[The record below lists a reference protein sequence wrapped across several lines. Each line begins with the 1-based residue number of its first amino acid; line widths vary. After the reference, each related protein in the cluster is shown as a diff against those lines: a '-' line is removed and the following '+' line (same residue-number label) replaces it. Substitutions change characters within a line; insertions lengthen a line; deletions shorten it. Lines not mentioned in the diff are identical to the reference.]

1 MPFCNRTKKSECCI
15 CLEKKE
21 IILSCKF
28 CLEGVVCGECGLRII
43 EDARCPI
50 CRQENWR
57 KGSLSKKKVIPCTI
71 DYNLANIEVITEE
84 INENEDA
91 TRSMSCEDRILL
103 LQRIWDNLLL
113 MLGLIVISTIA
124 GFLTSYI
131 FYSHE
136 TFQKNFAFIWIS
148 SPFIGIIEIR
158 LLAYC
163 CGCVKQSQWD

>member
-1 MPFCNRTKKSECCI
+1 M
-15 CLEKKE
+15 
-21 IILSCKF
+21 
-28 CLEGVVCGECGLRII
+28 
-43 EDARCPI
+43 
-50 CRQENWR
+50 
-57 KGSLSKKKVIPCTI
+57 IPCTI

-158 LLAYC
+158 SPEEPLTSVWL
-163 CGCVKQSQWD
+163 

>member
-28 CLEGVVCGECGLRII
+28 CVEGVVCGECGLRII

-57 KGSLSKKKVIPCTI
+57 KGSISKKKVIPCTI
-71 DYNLANIEVITEE
+71 DYNLANIEVITDEIEE
-84 INENEDA
+84 EP
-91 TRSMSCEDRILL
+91 TRSMSCDDRILL

-113 MLGLIVISTIA
+113 LLGLIVISTIS

-136 TFQKNFAFIWIS
+136 TFQKNYAFIWIS
-148 SPFIGIIEIR
+148 SPFIGLLEIR
-158 LLAYC
+158 LLSFC
-163 CGCVKQSQWD
+163 CGCKQSQRD